1 MKKVAVVLSG
11 AGVFDGA
18 EIHESV
24 ITLLAL
30 DRQGAEVHMFAPD
43 IPQMHVINHFTQQP
57 TGETRNVLVESARIA
72 RGNIKDLAEADAGDF
87 DAVVFPGGF
96 GAAKNLCDFAVKG
109 PDCSVNPSVEKFIT
123 GALKAGKVMGFIC
136 IAPALLA
143 RVAAG
148 IDLHPDLTIGTD
160 KGTAAAVEKTGA
172 HHISCPVND
181 FVVDEKNK
189 IVTTPAYML
198 GQRISEVAEGI
209 EKLVAKVMELA

>member
-30 DRQGAEVHMFAPD
+30 DRQGADVHIFAPN
-43 IPQMHVINHFTQQP
+43 IPQMHVMNHFTQQP
-57 TGETRNVLVESARIA
+57 TDETRNVLVESARIA
-72 RGNIKDLAEADAGDF
+72 RGNIKDLADADADDF
-87 DAVVFPGGF
+87 DAVIFPGGF
-96 GAAKNLCDFAVKG
+96 GVAKNFCDFAVKG
-109 PDCSVNPSVEKFIT
+109 ILCNVNPVVEKFIAD
-123 GALKAGKVMGFIC
+123 ALKAGKVLGFLC

-143 RVAAG
+143 KVAG
-148 IDLHPDLTIGTD
+148 NIDLHPDLTIGTD
-160 KGTAAAVEKTGA
+160 EGTAAAIEKFGA
-172 HHISCPVND
+172 HHLSCPVTD

-198 GQRISEVAEGI
+198 GQRIGEVAEGI
-209 EKLVAKVMELA
+209 EKCVGKVLELC

>member
-11 AGVFDGA
+11 CGVFDGA

-30 DRQGAEVHMFAPD
+30 DRQGAEVHIFAPNV
-43 IPQMHVINHFTQQP
+43 PQMHVINHLTQQP

-72 RGNIKDLAEADAGDF
+72 RGDIKDLAEADINDF
-87 DAVVFPGGF
+87 DAAIFPGGF
-96 GAAKNLCDFAVKG
+96 GAAKNLCDFAIKG
-109 PDCSVNPSVEKFIT
+109 PDCTVNPAVEKFIT
-123 GALKAGKVMGFIC
+123 DGLRAGKTMGFVC

-143 RVAAG
+143 KVAG
-148 IDLHPDLTIGTD
+148 NIDLHPGLTIGTD
-160 KGTAAAVEKTGA
+160 AGTAAAVEKMGGQ
-172 HHISCPVND
+172 HINCPVRD

-189 IVTTPAYML
+189 IVSTPAYML

-209 EKLVAKVMELA
+209 EKLVNKVLELC